1 MATKY
6 NITFPTKNFFV
17 EVLNS
22 KNQMIMRSK
31 QFMDYSHVHKFID
44 FLELLEDDYTFVI
57 KNTNMMKQPVKP
69 ARGNFKRQKNDLH
82 FTKMKYQKPP
92 VDTKNEPNSDTEPQL
107 GDSEIEDLLNILG
120 EDDNDNIDH
129 LNHHVQEWSILDENK
144 KYDGCY
150 IKKYGRGYHMTGNNT
165 MSFYKQKYLP
175 ENRKHNIAWWD
186 ASNKCWFL
194 KKESLQYF
202 VDNGARMIS

>member
-69 ARGNFKRQKNDLH
+69 ARGNFKRQKNDHH
-82 FTKMKYQKPP
+82 FQNCKYRESPI
-92 VDTKNEPNSDTEPQL
+92 DNTNETNSDTEVQL
-107 GDSEIEDLLNILG
+107 GNNEIEDLLNITCND
-120 EDDNDNIDH
+120 DDNNIDH
-129 LNHHVQEWSILDENK
+129 LNNYVQEWSILEEDK
-144 KYDGCY
+144 KYEGCY
-150 IKKYGRGYHMTGNNT
+150 IKKYGRGYHMTGNIT

-175 ENRKHNIAWWD
+175 ENRKQNIAWWD
-186 ASNKCWFL
+186 PSNKCWFL

-202 VDNGARMIS
+202 LDNGAKLVS